1 MVDDSLKWGTQPMAR
16 DAEIEQIKRELA
28 LLRSRYAQ
36 YGRLARILKAFCI
49 AAMLLL
55 AIGAVA
61 GAIRL
66 FLFDTLYAVFF
77 VGALLVFVPGIAWL
91 VGSLDLRWIDLAS
104 PQLRGIYS
112 ADFFYPDAEA
122 RRSYRSFADLTEQQI
137 ADRERALSE
146 LGAAAANGDDRA

>member
-1 MVDDSLKWGTQPMAR
+1 MDS
-16 DAEIEQIKRELA
+16 DAESEQIKRELL

-36 YGRLARILKAFCI
+36 YGRLARVLKSICI
-49 AAMLLL
+49 VAALLL
-55 AIGAVA
+55 AIGALA

-91 VGSLDLRWIDLAS
+91 GAALDLRWIDLAS

-112 ADFFYPDAEA
+112 PNFFYPDADA
-122 RRSYRSFADLTEQQI
+122 RRQFRSVADLTEQQI
-137 ADRERALSE
+137 TDRERRLSE
-146 LGAAAANGDDRA
+146 LATPAAIADDRA